1 MSTHASVQPHQL
13 SGAFF
18 PSVTIQQDN
27 PDHQIDAWIFA
38 TALAPR
44 AAPGM
49 SGKRPDTRWECHFG
63 DLTLTREIRRAGQH
77 ELWLQQPQRSRR
89 HGCIILLR
97 ADNERAPSTLIVSP
111 RAGLALPAPAWPAQ
125 HSGQD
130 CEVLTLFL
138 PQDAFE
144 RNEPDTA
151 LRARSIDTTAGTG
164 ALLAHFMRHL
174 AEHLAQI
181 PDDRANLLA
190 AATRALVVA
199 CTARTTPQ
207 AAPMAAPVTSGLVE
221 RTRLVVQR
229 HMASPDFGPP
239 QLARL
244 LAMSRSKLYRLLDG
258 DGGVAH
264 FINRERLM
272 RAWRDLTEPGEAASV
287 HAIANEVGFRDHST
301 FSRAF
306 RREYGC
312 SPTEARERALLSQS
326 DPVALT
332 IPDPMQ
338 AHAAAARPCGR
349 MG

>member
-1 MSTHASVQPHQL
+1 MSAHASVQPHQL
-13 SGAFF
+13 SGTFF
-18 PSVTIQQDN
+18 PSVTIQHDN
-27 PDHQIDAWIFA
+27 PGYQIDAWIFA

-44 AAPGM
+44 TARRF
-49 SGKRPDTRWECHFG
+49 SGERPDTLSEWRFG
-63 DLTLTREIRRAGQH
+63 DLTLTREVRRAGQPAPSP
-77 ELWLQQPQRSRR
+77 QQPQRTRR
-89 HGCIILLR
+89 QGCVILLR

-111 RAGLALPAPAWPAQ
+111 RTNLAMPALAWPAQ
-125 HSGQD
+125 HSSQD

-138 PQDAFE
+138 PLDAFE
-144 RNEPDTA
+144 EPDAA
-151 LRARSIDTTAGTG
+151 LQARCIDTAAGTG
-164 ALLAHFMRHL
+164 ALLAHFMRQL
-174 AEHLAQI
+174 AGHLAQI
-181 PDDRANLLA
+181 PDDRAGPLA

-199 CTARTTPQ
+199 CTAPTTAQ
-207 AAPMAAPVTSGLVE
+207 AAAVAPTVISGIVE
-221 RTRLVVQR
+221 RTRLMVQR

-272 RAWRDLTEPGEAASV
+272 RAWRDLTVPGEAASV

-306 RREYGC
+306 RREFGC
-312 SPTEARERALLSQS
+312 SPTEARERSLLAQP
-326 DPVALT
+326 DPVAIT
-332 IPDPMQ
+332 TPDPMQ
-338 AHAAAARPCGR
+338 APASAARPWGR